1 MKRIIIRSSTA
12 YKEQT
17 KTKHMNILKRIFPF
31 FVLIW
36 AAYLSLQCK
45 EQKKEGSDEIVSE
58 IENSITIMKKAY
70 GITSDGVNVDSYIMK
85 NKNGMELKV
94 ITYGG
99 IITSLK
105 VPNKNQVLEDVVLG
119 YDSLADYTKNNPY
132 FGAIIGRY
140 GNRIAKGK
148 FSLDGADYQLATNDG
163 PNNLHGGLKGFD
175 KVVWNAAEIKD
186 KSSTS
191 LVLTYLSE
199 DMEEGFPG
207 NLETKV
213 TYTLTNN
220 NELEVTYEATTDKKT
235 IVNLTQHSYFN
246 LSGDFSKTILDHEI
260 TIDADTFIPVDNT
273 LIPTGELK
281 NVTNTPF
288 DFRVAKIVGQ
298 DIEVKDDQ
306 LEKGLGY
313 DHCWVLNNQNEGL
326 RLVSTAYHKES
337 GRLLEI
343 FSNEP
348 GIQLYTGNFL
358 DGTLPSKQGGT
369 YGYRTGFCL
378 ETQHYPDTPNQ
389 KGFPSVVLNPGEK
402 YSSSTT
408 FKFSTK

>member
-1 MKRIIIRSSTA
+1 MAFISI
-12 YKEQT
+12 
-17 KTKHMNILKRIFPF
+17 
-31 FVLIW
+31 
-36 AAYLSLQCK
+36 QCK
-45 EQKKEGSDEIVSE
+45 EQKKDVSDDMGAEIIKPV
-58 IENSITIMKKAY
+58 TIMKKAY
-70 GITSDGVNVDSYIMK
+70 GITPDSIAVDSYTLK
-85 NKNGMELKV
+85 NENGMELTV

-119 YDSLADYTKNNPY
+119 YDSLVHYTRKNPY

-148 FSLDGADYQLATNDG
+148 FSLDNTEYQLATNDG
-163 PNNLHGGLKGFD
+163 PNNLHGGVKGFD
-175 KVVWNAAEIKD
+175 KVVWNATEIKGD
-186 KSSTS
+186 STAS
-191 LVLTYLSE
+191 LVLTYLSK

-213 TYTLTNN
+213 IYTLTNN

-260 TIDADTFIPVDNT
+260 TIDADTFIPVDKT

-281 NVTNTPF
+281 DVTNTPF
-288 DFRVAKIVGQ
+288 DFRVAKTVGQ

-306 LEKGLGY
+306 LKKGLGY
-313 DHCWVLNNQNEGL
+313 DHCWVLNKQNEGI

-343 FSNEP
+343 LSNEP

-369 YGYRTGFCL
+369 YGFRTGFCL
-378 ETQHYPDTPNQ
+378 ETQHYPDSPNQ
-389 KGFPSVVLNPGEK
+389 KDFPSVVLNPGEK
-402 YSSSTT
+402 YETVTT
-408 FKFSTK
+408 FKFSVK